1 MKKYIYIFIAVIT
14 FSACESELELT
25 SPSQLTAA
33 GFWDTEE
40 GAKTAHTGMYANL
53 RSSAR
58 TLWLLGEM
66 RSDIWGGRTYESPAD
81 ENLIESNITIA
92 TAPFGGWAGL
102 YTRIHRINDFLVNAP
117 NVTFNNES
125 EKSHL
130 IGQAYGL
137 RALYYYTLLK
147 TWGDVPI
154 ILEPLTDVDPSL
166 LSRARSPQ
174 TDVMAQIKSDIAASL
189 SAFGSDDSFYQGS
202 RIFWSKAATLTLKGD
217 VFIWSG
223 NLLGDGSADFTEA
236 KTALQQVASLGVNL
250 ASSITDLWGVGNEG
264 NNEFIF
270 AMQYKRDEASNI
282 YNSLTGR
289 STEINPQFN
298 DAGESMSD
306 FVIAGANRYGQ
317 SEKTI
322 LLLEDSDDAR
332 RDATFIRLYTD
343 DNGGAGYPNY
353 NEPTYFGSIFKKF
366 LGQVDGSE
374 RIFEN
379 DVPLYRYA
387 DVVLMLA
394 EAKNLLNEDPSGE
407 INQIRQRAYGANY
420 VVGTHGYSNG
430 SQTDNANAILDER
443 YKEFIGEGKRW
454 WDLRRAGASFV
465 YNNVSFISSNDSH
478 LLLLPIT
485 NDMIGRNPLLVQT
498 TGYTN

>member
-1 MKKYIYIFIAVIT
+1 MKKYIYILIAVVT
-14 FSACESELELT
+14 LSACENELELT

-40 GAKTAHTGMYANL
+40 GAKTAHTGLYANL
-53 RSSAR
+53 RSSAG
-58 TLWLLGEM
+58 TLWLLGEV
-66 RSDIWGGRTYESPAD
+66 RSDIWGGRTYESPSNEA
-81 ENLIESNITIA
+81 LIESNITIA
-92 TAPFGGWAGL
+92 TAPFGGWGGL
-102 YTRIHRINDFLVNAP
+102 YTRIHRINDFLLNAP
-117 NVTFNNES
+117 NVAFNDES
-125 EKSHL
+125 EKAHL

-154 ILEPLTDVDPSL
+154 ILEPFTDVDPAG
-166 LSRARSPQ
+166 LSRARTSQ

-202 RIFWSKAATLTLKGD
+202 RIFWSKAATLALKGD

-223 NLLGDGSADFTEA
+223 NLLGGGNADFTEA
-236 KTALQQVASLGVNL
+236 KTALQQIASLGVSL
-250 ASSITDLWGVGNEG
+250 EPSIDNLWGVPNEN

-270 AMQYKRDEASNI
+270 AIQYKRDEASNI

-298 DAGESMSD
+298 DAGQSMSD

-379 DVPLYRYA
+379 DVPVYRYA
-387 DVVLMLA
+387 DVILLLA
-394 EAKNLLNEDPSGE
+394 EAKNLLGEDPSGE

-420 VVGTHGYSNG
+420 DALVHGYTNS
-430 SQTDNANAILDER
+430 SQTDNTNAILDER

-454 WDLRRAGASFV
+454 WDLRRAGDSFV
-465 YNNVSFISSNDSH
+465 YDNISFISPSNSH

-485 NDMIGRNPLLVQT
+485 EDMIGRNPLLDQT
-498 TGYTN
+498 PGYTN

>member
-53 RSSAR
+53 RSSAG

-66 RSDIWGGRTYESPAD
+66 RSDIWGGRTYESPSN
-81 ENLIESNITIA
+81 ESLIESNITVA
-92 TAPFGGWAGL
+92 TAPFSGWAGL
-102 YTRIHRINDFLVNAP
+102 YTRIHRVNDFLVNAP
-117 NVTFNNES
+117 NVTFNDES

-130 IGQAYGL
+130 LGQAYGL

-154 ILEPLTDVDPSL
+154 ILEPLTDVDPSA

-174 TDVMAQIKSDIAASL
+174 NDVMAQIKSDLAASL

-202 RIFWSKAATLTLKGD
+202 RIFWSKAATLALKGD

-223 NLLGDGSADFTEA
+223 NLLGGGTADFNEA
-236 KTALQQVASLGVNL
+236 KTALQQIASLGVSL
-250 ASSITDLWGVGNEG
+250 ESSIDNLWGVGNEDT
-264 NNEFIF
+264 NEFIF
-270 AMQYKRDEASNI
+270 AMQYKRDEASNL

-366 LGQVDGSE
+366 LGRVDGSE

-379 DVPLYRYA
+379 DVPVYRYA
-387 DVVLMLA
+387 DVILLLA
-394 EAKNLLNEDPSGE
+394 EAKNLLGEDPSGE

-420 VVGTHGYSNG
+420 VAVTHAYVNSTP
-430 SQTDNANAILDER
+430 TDNANAILDER

-454 WDLRRAGASFV
+454 WDLRRAGDSFV
-465 YNNVSFISSNDSH
+465 YDNVSFISPSDSQ

-485 NDMIGRNPLLVQT
+485 EGMIGRNPLLDQT